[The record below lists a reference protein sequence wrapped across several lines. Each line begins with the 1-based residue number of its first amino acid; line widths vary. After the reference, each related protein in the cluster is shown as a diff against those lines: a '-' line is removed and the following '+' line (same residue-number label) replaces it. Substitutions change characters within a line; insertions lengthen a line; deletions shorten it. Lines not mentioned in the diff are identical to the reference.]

1 MKKENWNSLKDEYD
15 MIQVPD
21 ELRDR
26 VKEAIRMGQEDKR
39 KELVVKRIGK
49 QVLTASAAAM
59 IGLVVL
65 SNSGPSVAYA
75 LEKIPVIGSIS
86 KVVTFRTYEDSTK
99 NSSVKIEV
107 PQISKDDSENPLTES
122 ETEVNN
128 QIKEYTQKLLDQYK
142 ADMKELGDGHEAVNS
157 SYKVI
162 LNTDNILSIRI
173 DTTISMGGSDSFSK
187 FYHINKKTDE
197 IVTLSSLFKEDA
209 DYVTI
214 ISDNIKKQM
223 QERMDQDD
231 NVEYFLTTDE
241 WLTEDDVFTKIKEDQ
256 NFYINDEGKLV
267 IVFDKYEVAAGYMGI
282 QEFTI
287 PTGVLSGIL
296 GVQDIIQ

>member
-187 FYHINKKTDE
+187 FYHINKKTGE

-223 QERMDQDD
+223 QERMDQDE